1 MVAGQG
7 SVEHYP
13 VDLTRY
19 FNNLSLKIKLSFLPA
34 LLIVIMILMN
44 FNTYLDLK
52 DIKST
57 TELTSEVYAKEVKVA
72 SSIMQNTLE
81 RQSLIYQYL
90 KSGDAALV
98 EQFNLKKDQLLM
110 VKKQLAEIANYDSNG
125 TDNNRFSQIAAL
137 NSDINRVFI
146 NELVPGKQMIIAT
159 TNRLVNETTP
169 SMIQEINSIVDLAEL
184 EEFTDI
190 QSTAVEMVAS
200 IMTANSS
207 MQNYILTQ
215 GSSDS
220 DRFDFQIEAAQSLHD
235 DLLDMIES
243 EEFSE
248 YMTATKQL
256 LATFADEFTQIR
268 RHFATNKQVIETKLE
283 VDVATVL
290 ELILQLQKNVWT
302 GLDKNGDEV
311 SDNIDQIN
319 GSNLIIA
326 MVLTLFSS
334 LVMVFLVNKITK
346 PLAEMLATMADMA
359 AGEGD
364 ISRRLTVHSKDE
376 VGQLANEFNQF
387 LNKLHTIITQLS
399 NTVEALLK
407 SSQSVSSEMKQCEQG
422 VSLQRTETDMVSVAI
437 NEMATTSI
445 EVSRSATSTLTTIQ
459 EAETSVQEG
468 EKAVGST
475 FNDINDLA
483 KNIDAAAECTHE
495 LAEQSANVAE
505 ILNAIHGITEQ
516 TNLLALNA
524 AIEAA
529 RAGEHGRGFAVVADA
544 VRELAKRTHESTDQI
559 AKIIEALQIAASR
572 AESMMGESNGQAK
585 RCVEDMSQVQGSL
598 GAITQAFFDINGQ
611 MTQVATAMEEQAATA
626 EEVNRNVVKIN
637 DISTQN
643 LNSIERSS
651 NESNDLLSQAHGL
664 TDIVSEFKL

>member
-1 MVAGQG
+1 VVAGQG

>member
-1 MVAGQG
+1 VVAGQG

-110 VKKQLAEIANYDSNG
+110 VKKQLAEIANYDNNG

-268 RHFATNKQVIETKLE
+268 RHFATNKQIVETKLE

>member
-1 MVAGQG
+1 
-7 SVEHYP
+7 
-13 VDLTRY
+13 
-19 FNNLSLKIKLSFLPA
+19 
-34 LLIVIMILMN
+34 
-44 FNTYLDLK
+44 
-52 DIKST
+52 
-57 TELTSEVYAKEVKVA
+57 
-72 SSIMQNTLE
+72 
-81 RQSLIYQYL
+81 
-90 KSGDAALV
+90 
-98 EQFNLKKDQLLM
+98 
-110 VKKQLAEIANYDSNG
+110 
-125 TDNNRFSQIAAL
+125 
-137 NSDINRVFI
+137 
-146 NELVPGKQMIIAT
+146 
-159 TNRLVNETTP
+159 
-169 SMIQEINSIVDLAEL
+169 
-184 EEFTDI
+184 
-190 QSTAVEMVAS
+190 
-200 IMTANSS
+200 
-207 MQNYILTQ
+207 
-215 GSSDS
+215 
-220 DRFDFQIEAAQSLHD
+220 
-235 DLLDMIES
+235 
-243 EEFSE
+243 
-248 YMTATKQL
+248 
-256 LATFADEFTQIR
+256 
-268 RHFATNKQVIETKLE
+268 
-283 VDVATVL
+283 
-290 ELILQLQKNVWT
+290 
-302 GLDKNGDEV
+302 
-311 SDNIDQIN
+311 
-319 GSNLIIA
+319 
-326 MVLTLFSS
+326 LFSS